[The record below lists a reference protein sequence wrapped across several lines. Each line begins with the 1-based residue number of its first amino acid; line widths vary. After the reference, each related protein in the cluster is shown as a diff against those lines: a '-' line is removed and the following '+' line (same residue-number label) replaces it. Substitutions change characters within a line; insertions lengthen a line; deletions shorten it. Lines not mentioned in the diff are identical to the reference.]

1 MDETRKARRPVAA
14 WGILPAC
21 AALFVLG
28 SKHFLPAIVASHF
41 DAAGRANGFM
51 GRDAY
56 VSLMLILSVVVPVVI
71 ALIALRA
78 FKQPATRIHLPH
90 PEYWLAPQ
98 RREETLDYLS
108 RQVVRFSSML
118 TLFLC
123 YVQVLV
129 IVANETS
136 PPRLPMHGVAAG
148 LTVYLGSVF
157 VWLVMF
163 GRHFRLPARAD
174 APRGKQR

>member
-78 FKQPATRIHLPH
+78 FKQPATRIHLPCMFK
-90 PEYWLAPQ
+90 PDQ
-98 RREETLDYLS
+98 RGT
-108 RQVVRFSSML
+108 
-118 TLFLC
+118 
-123 YVQVLV
+123 VQ
-129 IVANETS
+129 S
-136 PPRLPMHGVAAG
+136 PLR
-148 LTVYLGSVF
+148 
-157 VWLVMF
+157 
-163 GRHFRLPARAD
+163 
-174 APRGKQR
+174 